1 MARGYQTKEIK
12 QKLVDV
18 LNDTK
23 IGMSGVEISKK
34 LGVNRITMT
43 KYLNIFAAEGLIRQ
57 KNIGN
62 VNLWFI
68 EEGTEQFQFPDDYFK
83 AKTKYIEYL
92 TEGSA
97 NQVYNVIRNCV
108 HSDAVAQK
116 IMSEI
121 IIPAIM
127 SVQKLYKDGKI
138 GNSEEKLL
146 RQIISNSIQILNLI
160 PIEDNPKKNVIILSA
175 DAQSVLLAET
185 ATATF
190 HSDGWK
196 VSTLGDMSSAIDV
209 LFDLDLQKFLGKVW
223 KQKNGIMIVVVFSD
237 TEEGLNFFSEAVGS
251 VKENVGKKL
260 FLALCGKVGKKTE
273 TKADLISE
281 KPEDIIQWCQ
291 TTFESSSSKN

>member
-1 MARGYQTKEIK
+1 M
-12 QKLVDV
+12 
-18 LNDTK
+18 
-23 IGMSGVEISKK
+23 
-34 LGVNRITMT
+34 
-43 KYLNIFAAEGLIRQ
+43 
-57 KNIGN
+57 
-62 VNLWFI
+62 
-68 EEGTEQFQFPDDYFK
+68 
-83 AKTKYIEYL
+83 
-92 TEGSA
+92 
-97 NQVYNVIRNCV
+97 IRNCL
-108 HSDAVAQK
+108 HSDAETRK

-121 IIPAIM
+121 VIPAIT
-127 SVQKLYKDGKI
+127 SIQKLYKDGKI

-146 RQIISNSIQILNLI
+146 RQIISNSIQIFNLV
-160 PIEDNPKKNVIILSA
+160 PIENNPKKNMIILSA

-185 ATATF
+185 AAATF

-260 FLALCGKVGKKTE
+260 FLALCGKVEKKTE
-273 TKADLISE
+273 IKADLISE